1 VLADAAS
8 RAAEPQ
14 PSDLGPLFADAVSLT
29 AESEHSEPGRRILHT
44 LAGHLTDLLR
54 RGQADGDIRSDL
66 DAEAG
71 AWLVLSILAARPL
84 RAAMP
89 DRDRLDAGVAALA
102 LHAVIQPRAADLPG

>member
-1 VLADAAS
+1 
-8 RAAEPQ
+8 
-14 PSDLGPLFADAVSLT
+14 LT
-29 AESEHSEPGRRILHT
+29 AESEPSEPGRRILRT

-89 DRDRLDAGVAALA
+89 ERDRLDSGVAALA
-102 LHAVIQPRAADLPG
+102 LQAVIHPRPGDMAD